1 MKMKNYLQKFFK
13 DEDGQEGAEF
23 LEYAVIIGLSAI
35 LVAVIVAIVF
45 IVKRKAL
52 QAGEDIDKAGTDSTD
67 VNWDQIQGENDGQVD
82 EALNALGGNNAGGGA
97 AAAGE

>member
-1 MKMKNYLQKFFK
+1 MKMRNYLQKFFK
-13 DEDGQEGAEF
+13 DEEGQEGAEF

-52 QAGEDIDKAGTDSTD
+52 QAGEDIDEAGTDSTD
-67 VNWDQIQGENDGQVD
+67 VDWDAIQGDNDQDVN
-82 EALNALGGNNAGGGA
+82 EALNALGNGG
-97 AAAGE
+97 EE